1 MKVLISDK
9 LSQEAVNI
17 FQERGIIVDYKPDIS
32 RNELINIIQDYD
44 GLAIRSN
51 TKVDKEILSKASKL
65 KIIGRA
71 GIGVDNVD
79 VDKATL
85 NGVIVMNTPHGNSIT
100 TAEHTIAMIMS
111 LARKIPDANQSTKKG
126 KWEKTKFIGTEV
138 TGKYLGLIG
147 CGNIGSIVADR
158 AKGLKMKVLVYD
170 PFLTA
175 ETSKDIGVEKVSFD
189 ELLENSD
196 IISIHTP
203 LTNSTRNI
211 INSKNIFSIKK
222 GSSIINC
229 ARGGLIDEN
238 SLSAALK
245 NKHLSGAAIDVFL
258 EEPAKKNILFDAP
271 NVILTPHL
279 GASTKEAQEK
289 VAVQVAEQI
298 SDYLLKGS
306 VINSLNSPSISAE
319 EAPVLK
325 PYIKLSELL
334 GNFLGQ
340 VKVGSQNIISVKVEF
355 DGNASKINK
364 DPIIA
369 AMLCGLLK
377 NYSDT
382 VNMVNSLSVAVQKG
396 LEVSTVSHD
405 RKCDYQNLLRVT
417 VKYENSSRTIS
428 GTLIGNEIPRITEVQ
443 GIPIEANFAP
453 KILYV
458 RNYDKPGFIG
468 SIGTLLAKN
477 KINIGSFHLGRRE
490 NSGEAIAILSIDQE
504 VNNNTMN
511 SLLNLEHVVRVDY
524 MKF

>member
-1 MKVLISDK
+1 MK
-9 LSQEAVNI
+9 E
-17 FQERGIIVDYKPDIS
+17 
-32 RNELINIIQDYD
+32 
-44 GLAIRSN
+44 
-51 TKVDKEILSKASKL
+51 
-65 KIIGRA
+65 
-71 GIGVDNVD
+71 GV
-79 VDKATL
+79 K
-85 NGVIVMNTPHGNSIT
+85 
-100 TAEHTIAMIMS
+100 
-111 LARKIPDANQSTKKG
+111 
-126 KWEKTKFIGTEV
+126 
-138 TGKYLGLIG
+138 
-147 CGNIGSIVADR
+147 
-158 AKGLKMKVLVYD
+158 
-170 PFLTA
+170 
-175 ETSKDIGVEKVSFD
+175 
-189 ELLENSD
+189 
-196 IISIHTP
+196 
-203 LTNSTRNI
+203 
-211 INSKNIFSIKK
+211 
-222 GSSIINC
+222 IINC
-229 ARGGLIDEN
+229 ARGGLVNEN
-238 SLSAALK
+238 DLANAIKSGK
-245 NKHLSGAAIDVFL
+245 VSGAAFDVFS

-477 KINIGSFHLGRRE
+477 KIKNQQTSIMYIIQFKLPLGR
-490 NSGEAIAILSIDQE
+490 L
-504 VNNNTMN
+504 
-511 SLLNLEHVVRVDY
+511 
-524 MKF
+524 

>member
-9 LSQEAVNI
+9 LNQEAVNI
-17 FQERGIIVDYKPDIS
+17 FQENGIIVDYKPNIS
-32 RNELINIIQDYD
+32 RNELINLIQDYE

-79 VDKATL
+79 VDAATL
-85 NGVIVMNTPHGNSIT
+85 KGVIVMNTPHGNSIT
-100 TAEHTIAMIMS
+100 TAEHTIAMMMS

-126 KWEKTKFIGTEV
+126 KWEKSKFIGTEV
-138 TGKYLGLIG
+138 TGKFLGLIG

-170 PFLTA
+170 PFLTL
-175 ETSKDIGVEKVSFD
+175 ETSKDIGVEKVSFE
-189 ELLENSD
+189 ELLKKSD

-229 ARGGLIDEN
+229 ARGGLIDES

-245 NKHLSGAAIDVFL
+245 NNHLSGAAIDVFE

-289 VAVQVAEQI
+289 VAIQIAEQI

-306 VINSLNSPSISAE
+306 VINALNSPSISSE

-340 VKVGSQNIISVKVEF
+340 VNVGSQNIISTKVEF

-369 AMLCGLLK
+369 SMLCGLLK

-382 VNMVNSLSVAVQKG
+382 VNMVNALSVAVQKG
-396 LEVSTVSHD
+396 LEISTVSHD
-405 RKCDYQNLLRVT
+405 RKCDYQSLLRVT

-453 KILYV
+453 NILYV

-504 VNNNTMN
+504 VNNHTMKN
-511 SLLNLEHVVRVDY
+511 LLNLEHVVRVDY

>member
-9 LSQEAVNI
+9 LSQEAANI
-17 FQERGIIVDYKPDIS
+17 FQEKGIIVDYKPDIS
-32 RNELINIIQDYD
+32 RNELINIIHDYE

-71 GIGVDNVD
+71 GIGIDNVD
-79 VDKATL
+79 IDEATL
-85 NGVIVMNTPHGNSIT
+85 KGVIVMNTPHGNSIT

-126 KWEKTKFIGTEV
+126 KWEKSKFIGTEV

-175 ETSKDIGVEKVSFD
+175 ETSKEIGVEKVSFE
-189 ELLENSD
+189 ELLKKSD

-229 ARGGLIDEN
+229 ARGGLIDEH
-238 SLSAALK
+238 SLSLALK
-245 NKHLSGAAIDVFL
+245 NNHLSGAAIDVFL
-258 EEPAKKNILFDAP
+258 EEPAKNNILFDAP

-289 VAVQVAEQI
+289 VAVQIAEQI

-306 VINSLNSPSISAE
+306 VINALNSPSISAE
-319 EAPVLK
+319 EAPVLR

-340 VKVGSQNIISVKVEF
+340 VNVGSQNIISIKVEF

-369 AMLCGLLK
+369 SMLCGLLK

-382 VNMVNSLSVAVQKG
+382 VNMVNALSVAVQKG
-396 LEVSTVSHD
+396 LEISTVSHD
-405 RKCDYQNLLRVT
+405 RKCDYQSLLRVT
-417 VKYENSSRTIS
+417 VRYENSSRTIS

-443 GIPIEANFAP
+443 GIPIEANFASN
-453 KILYV
+453 ILYV

-504 VNNNTMN
+504 VNNHTMN
-511 SLLNLEHVVRVDY
+511 NLLNLKHVVRVDY

>member
-17 FQERGIIVDYKPDIS
+17 FQEREIIVDYKPDINRS
-32 RNELINIIQDYD
+32 ELNNIIQDYE

-51 TKVDKEILSKASKL
+51 TKIDKEILSKASKL

-79 VDKATL
+79 VDEATL
-85 NGVIVMNTPHGNSIT
+85 KGVIVMNTPHGNSIT

-111 LARKIPDANQSTKKG
+111 LVRKIPDANLSTKKG
-126 KWEKTKFIGTEV
+126 KWEKSKFIGTEV

-170 PFLTA
+170 PFLTV

-189 ELLENSD
+189 ELLKRSD

-211 INSKNIFSIKK
+211 INAKNIFSMKK

-238 SLSAALK
+238 ALSVALK
-245 NKHLSGAAIDVFL
+245 NNHLSGAAIDVFL
-258 EEPAKKNILFDAP
+258 EEPAKKNILFDTP

-289 VAVQVAEQI
+289 VAVQIAEQI

-306 VINSLNSPSISAE
+306 VTNSLNSPSISAE
-319 EAPVLK
+319 EAPVLN
-325 PYIKLSELL
+325 PYIRLSELL

-340 VKVGSQNIISVKVEF
+340 VNVGSQNIISIKVEF
-355 DGNASKINK
+355 DGIASKINK

-369 AMLCGLLK
+369 SMLCGLLK

-382 VNMVNSLSVAVQKG
+382 VNMVNSLSIAVQKG
-396 LEVSTVSHD
+396 LEISTVSHD

-428 GTLIGNEIPRITEVQ
+428 GTLIGSKIPRITEVQ
-443 GIPIEANFAP
+443 GIPIEANFTP
-453 KILYV
+453 NILYV

-477 KINIGSFHLGRRE
+477 NINIGSFHLGRRE
-490 NSGEAIAILSIDQE
+490 NSGEAIAIISIDQE
-504 VNNNTMN
+504 VNNNIMN
-511 SLLNLEHVVRVDY
+511 CLLNLEHVVRVDY